1 MASFWNVLPASV
13 VGQPQTSGWPYA
25 NPLDPYTQLLPIRQD
40 AGSKAAAPD
49 SAGASAAAAPT
60 QKPLTFWDLLPATPH
75 GQRFVPMMPP
85 TRQPDPW
92 VTPAIRATPV
102 TPGAQA
108 FFPDA
113 DGAPSNS
120 GILGPVFGQAAFGGE
135 QAPAARQLAYGG
147 AQAVQPPSASDLRT
161 RLPAMGA
168 TAIRPI
174 TSYLPTQRQY
184 ALEGADQVRQG
195 WRDFMGQTL
204 GDHPSEDDLMDAANR
219 GSFT

>member
-1 MASFWNVLPASV
+1 
-13 VGQPQTSGWPYA
+13 
-25 NPLDPYTQLLPIRQD
+25 
-40 AGSKAAAPD
+40 
-49 SAGASAAAAPT
+49 
-60 QKPLTFWDLLPATPH
+60 
-75 GQRFVPMMPP
+75 
-85 TRQPDPW
+85 
-92 VTPAIRATPV
+92 IRATPV

-108 FFPDA
+108 FFPDVDRA
-113 DGAPSNS
+113 ASNS

-219 GSFT
+219 GLFHMALGAANWLSSPVNAGIHTLIGQPAEDAIGIPSKYTDFAAGLALPFVKGLRGVATP